1 VANITQPENITYI
14 YKMDYKNGMYVPQI
28 ASTKAAFQSPLES
41 DGSMLKII
49 TIRIQ
54 KPQVLR

>member
-1 VANITQPENITYI
+1 
-14 YKMDYKNGMYVPQI
+14 MDYKNGMYVPQI